1 MRSGEQEHAS
11 NVTTDTAPGWC
22 GPRGIKIGLL
32 VFEHEQVGALTAS
45 ECGKGPGVRE
55 MKMFNNRFAAA
66 FAAALFATA
75 MVAAPSSMHAQANA
89 KLHGHVVHPAGLPL
103 AGGEVRLTTDK
114 NPSSTNRKFDYT
126 FPIDASGNYSG
137 ADIKPGDYTGVVYQ
151 NNNSV
156 DFQPAKLAAGDD
168 KTLDFDMTRK
178 EYLDKMTP
186 AEKEQLENYKKNA
199 QAASAANQK
208 IANLNTLLS
217 QARSD
222 TAAGK
227 YDTAIKAMTDAT
239 TAKPD
244 EPLLW
249 VALGDAQ
256 LGQANAAAKTA
267 HDAKTSDPTVK
278 DKYAAAETSYQKAL
292 DLNAKL
298 AKPKPEIAAAANNQ
312 LGQAFGHEGKPK
324 DAAAAFDAAA
334 KADPPKA
341 GTYYFNEAATLFNAG
356 SMDDA
361 AAAADK
367 AVAADPTKAEAYYI
381 KGQALIQKATVDPK
395 TQKIVAPPD
404 CIEAYQKY
412 LEVAPTGPHA
422 EEVKGILQGI
432 GAEVKSTYKAGKQP
446 AKK

>member
-1 MRSGEQEHAS
+1 M
-11 NVTTDTAPGWC
+11 
-22 GPRGIKIGLL
+22 KI
-32 VFEHEQVGALTAS
+32 
-45 ECGKGPGVRE
+45 
-55 MKMFNNRFAAA
+55 FNSRFVAA
-66 FAAALFATA
+66 FAAALFAVA
-75 MVAAPSSMHAQANA
+75 MVATPASIHAQANA
-89 KLHGHVVHPAGLPL
+89 KLHGHVVNPAGLPL
-103 AGGEVRLTTDK
+103 TGGEVRLTTDK
-114 NPSSTNRKFDYT
+114 NATNANRKFDYT
-126 FPIDASGNYSG
+126 FPIDANGNYSG
-137 ADIKPGDYTGVVYQ
+137 TDIKPGDYLAVVYQ
-151 NNNSV
+151 ENNSV
-156 DFQPAKLAAGDD
+156 DFLPAKLAAGDD

-178 EYLDKMTP
+178 EYIDKMTP
-186 AEKEQLENYKKNA
+186 EEKAKLENYKKNA
-199 QAASAANQK
+199 QAAQAANAK

-217 QARSD
+217 QARAD

-227 YDTAIKAMTDAT
+227 YDSAIKAMTDAT

-256 LGQANAAAKTA
+256 LGEANAAVKAA
-267 HDAKTSDPTVK
+267 HDNKTTDPTVK
-278 DKYAAAETSYQKAL
+278 EKYAAAEASYQKAL

-298 AKPKPEIAAAANNQ
+298 AKPKPEITAAANNQ
-312 LGQAFGHEGKPK
+312 LGQAYGRDGKSK
-324 DAAAAFDAAA
+324 EAAEAFDAAA

-341 GTYYFNEAATLFNAG
+341 GTYYFNEAATLFNSGA
-356 SMDDA
+356 MDDA

-404 CIEAYQKY
+404 CVAAYQKY

-432 GAEVKSTYKAGKQP
+432 GADVKSSYKAPKP

>member
-1 MRSGEQEHAS
+1 MRSPGE
-11 NVTTDTAPGWC
+11 
-22 GPRGIKIGLL
+22 R
-32 VFEHEQVGALTAS
+32 
-45 ECGKGPGVRE
+45 GKGPGVRE
-55 MKMFNNRFAAA
+55 MKSLKNRLAGVFT
-66 FAAALFATA
+66 AALFAVA

-89 KLHGHVVHPAGLPL
+89 KLHGHVVNPAGLPL
-103 AGGEVRLTTDK
+103 AGGEVRLTTDR
-114 NPSSTNRKFDYT
+114 NPNNPNRKYDYT

-137 ADIKPGDYTGVVYQ
+137 SDIKPGDYLGIVFQ
-151 NNNSV
+151 NNNTV

-168 KTLDFDMTRK
+168 KTVDFDMTRK

-199 QAASAANQK
+199 TAAQAANAK
-208 IANLNTLLS
+208 IANLNTLLN
-217 QARSD
+217 QARAD
-222 TAAGK
+222 TQAGK
-227 YDTAIKAMTDAT
+227 FDSAIKSMTDAT
-239 TAKPD
+239 AAKPD

-256 LGQANAAAKTA
+256 LGQASAAAKAA
-267 HDAKTSDPTVK
+267 HDAKTTDASLK
-278 DKYAAAETSYQKAL
+278 DKYAAAEASYQKAL

-298 AKPKPEIAAAANNQ
+298 AKPKPEITAAANNQ
-312 LGQAFGHEGKPK
+312 LGQAFGRDGKSK
-324 DAAAAFDAAA
+324 EAAAAFDAAA
-334 KADPPKA
+334 KSDPTKA

-356 SMDDA
+356 AMDDA

-367 AVAADPTKAEAYYI
+367 AVAADPTKSEAYYI

-404 CIEAYQKY
+404 CIAAYQKY

-432 GAEVKSTYKAGKQP
+432 GAEVKSTYKAGKP

>member
-1 MRSGEQEHAS
+1 M
-11 NVTTDTAPGWC
+11 
-22 GPRGIKIGLL
+22 KI
-32 VFEHEQVGALTAS
+32 V
-45 ECGKGPGVRE
+45 K
-55 MKMFNNRFAAA
+55 NRFAGV
-66 FAAALFATA
+66 FTAAL
-75 MVAAPSSMHAQANA
+75 VAVGMMASPARTHAQAAGTA
-89 KLHGHVVHPAGLPL
+89 KLHGHVTNPAGLPL
-103 AGGEVRLTTDK
+103 GGAEVRLTTDK
-114 NPSSTNRKFDYT
+114 NPSNTNRKFDYT
-126 FPIDASGNYSG
+126 FPVDASGNYQG
-137 ADIKPGDYTGVVYQ
+137 ADIKPGDYLGVVYS

-186 AEKEQLENYKKNA
+186 AEREQLEAYKKNA
-199 QAASAANQK
+199 TAAQAANAK
-208 IANLNTLLS
+208 IANLNGLLS

-227 YDTAIKAMTDAT
+227 YDSAIKAMTDAT

-249 VALGDAQ
+249 VELGNAQ
-256 LGQANAAAKTA
+256 LGEANAAAKAA
-267 HDAKTSDPTVK
+267 HDAKTTDASVK
-278 DKYAAAETSYQKAL
+278 DKYAAAETTFQKAV
-292 DLNAKL
+292 DLNAKSP
-298 AKPKPEIAAAANNQ
+298 KPKVEITAAASNQ
-312 LGQAFGHEGKPK
+312 LGQVYGKEGKPK

-334 KADPPKA
+334 KADPTKA

-356 SMDDA
+356 AMDDA

-367 AVAADPTKAEAYYI
+367 AAAADPTKAEAYYI

-395 TQKIVAPPD
+395 TQKIIAPPD
-404 CIEAYQKY
+404 CIAAYQKY

-432 GAEVKSTYKAGKQP
+432 GEPIKSTYKAPGK
-446 AKK
+446 K

>member
-1 MRSGEQEHAS
+1 M
-11 NVTTDTAPGWC
+11 
-22 GPRGIKIGLL
+22 KIFNSRFAG
-32 VFEHEQVGALTAS
+32 VLTA
-45 ECGKGPGVRE
+45 
-55 MKMFNNRFAAA
+55 A
-66 FAAALFATA
+66 FLTVGMLTVPAHMQAQGTA
-75 MVAAPSSMHAQANA
+75 
-89 KLHGHVVHPAGLPL
+89 KIHGHVTNPAGQPV
-103 AGGEVRLTTDK
+103 ANGEVRLTTDK
-114 NPSSTNRKFDYT
+114 SGANNPNRKYDYT

-137 ADIKPGDYTGVVYQ
+137 TDVKPGDYLGVVFQ
-151 NNNSV
+151 GVNTI
-156 DFQPAKLAAGDD
+156 DFLPAKVAAGED

-178 EYLDKMTP
+178 EYLEKMSP
-186 AEKEQLENYKKNA
+186 AEREQIEQYKKQNAAA
-199 QAASAANQK
+199 QAANAK
-208 IANLNTLLS
+208 IGNLNALLA

-227 YDTAIKAMTDAT
+227 FDSAIKAMNDAT

-256 LGQANAAAKTA
+256 LGDANAAAKAAGNKAT
-267 HDAKTSDPTVK
+267 DPAVK
-278 DKYAAAETSYQKAL
+278 EKYASAEASYQKAL

-298 AKPKPEIAAAANNQ
+298 AKPKPEVTAAASNQ
-312 LGQAFGHEGKPK
+312 LGQALAREGKAK
-324 DAAAAFDAAA
+324 EAADAFDNAA

-341 GTYYFNEAATLFNAG
+341 GTYYFNEAATLFNAS
-356 SMDDA
+356 SMDAA

-367 AVAADPTKAEAYYI
+367 AVAADPTKSEAYYI

-395 TQKIVAPPD
+395 TNKIVAPPD

-412 LEVAPTGPHA
+412 LEVSPTGPHA

-432 GAEVKSTYKAGKQP
+432 GAEIKSTYKAGKP

>member
-1 MRSGEQEHAS
+1 MTIFKS
-11 NVTTDTAPGWC
+11 
-22 GPRGIKIGLL
+22 
-32 VFEHEQVGALTAS
+32 
-45 ECGKGPGVRE
+45 
-55 MKMFNNRFAAA
+55 RFAAA
-66 FAAALFATA
+66 FAAALFAVA
-75 MVAAPSSMHAQANA
+75 MVATPASMHAQANA
-89 KLHGHVVHPAGLPL
+89 KLHGHVVNPAGLPL

-114 NPSSTNRKFDYT
+114 NPGNTNRKFDYT

-137 ADIKPGDYTGVVYQ
+137 TDIKPGDYIGVVYQ

-199 QAASAANQK
+199 QAALAANQK

-217 QARSD
+217 QARAD

-278 DKYAAAETSYQKAL
+278 DKYGAAETSYQKAL

-298 AKPKPEIAAAANNQ
+298 AKPKPEITAAANNQ

-412 LEVAPTGPHA
+412 LEAAPTGPHA

-432 GAEVKSTYKAGKQP
+432 GAEVKSTYKAGKP